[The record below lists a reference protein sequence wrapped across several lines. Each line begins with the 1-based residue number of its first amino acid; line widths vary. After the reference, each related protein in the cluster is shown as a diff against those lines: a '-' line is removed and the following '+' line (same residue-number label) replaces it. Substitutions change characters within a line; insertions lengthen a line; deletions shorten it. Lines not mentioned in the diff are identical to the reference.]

1 MKQSSLS
8 LTGVEDHPGWFKK
21 GGYLSR
27 LAALVCFIH
36 FCHWANGEKMKL
48 SALLL
53 VFQEKCW
60 CSPSGWNR
68 WRFLLSL
75 LLGAYWY
82 CLQSCSLALRYVCSS
97 LCSYSQI

>member
-1 MKQSSLS
+1 VILLVWSGLKPVSKLVFPLKTLLKPMKQSSLS

-36 FCHWANGEKMKL
+36 FSHWANGEKMKL

-53 VFQEKCW
+53 VFQEKC
-60 CSPSGWNR
+60 
-68 WRFLLSL
+68 
-75 LLGAYWY
+75 
-82 CLQSCSLALRYVCSS
+82 
-97 LCSYSQI
+97 